1 MLFRGSLISKRPY
14 PSIHLSIQRWSKYY
28 YNAYISKAGTDVV
41 WLLRFFLLLIFI
53 IIIVPAL
60 TARGRGTEGNTVV
73 VSYRERITRKEGRWA
88 LYGIHKV
95 SPPYNFKFPPPSPNF
110 ADSATCIVL
119 YNTKYFRIQSD
130 LKQINI
136 NKLRFY

>member
-1 MLFRGSLISKRPY
+1 MQFCDSLISKRPI
-14 PSIHLSIQRWSKYY
+14 SFHLSIQRWSKY

-53 IIIVPAL
+53 VIIVPAL

-73 VSYRERITRKEGRWA
+73 VSYRERATREEGRWA

-95 SPPYNFKFPPPSPNF
+95 SHLITSSFPQHPLQ
-110 ADSATCIVL
+110 TLLTQLHVL
-119 YNTKYFRIQSD
+119 CSIIQSTFPSQVVSSM
-130 LKQINI
+130 QINI
-136 NKLRFY
+136 NKLQFY